1 MLPAWSITPVLSR
14 VMTLVASA
22 MLALG
27 VKVAVQVRPP
37 SLVLSPLRLP
47 LATLKSAMSRPLTCS
62 LKVTVTV
69 AVSPIRRLVSLRV
82 MLVAAG
88 RTPSTTRS
96 LLAPREPAPPGVGRV
111 RTAFWLAASWMVPP
125 LRLRAE
131 VEA

>member
-47 LATLKSAMSRPLTCS
+47 LATLKSAMSRPVTAR
-62 LKVTVTV
+62 LKLMVTVVVSPMDKAVSATVIV
-69 AVSPIRRLVSLRV
+69 AV
-82 MLVAAG
+82 G
-88 RTPSTTRS
+88 RTLSM
-96 LLAPREPAPPGVGRV
+96 A
-111 RTAFWLAASWMVPP
+111 
-125 LRLRAE
+125 
-131 VEA
+131 